1 MSTTPRWLWRF
12 KPGKVRSISVGLPRE
27 VQWKGR
33 TVSTAIF
40 KEPVSG
46 PVQLHQFNLEGD
58 QQADLSVHGGPTK
71 VVYAYPCEH
80 YAYWRSEL
88 PETDLDWGM
97 FGENL
102 TTEGLDEESVHIG
115 DVFQLGTAR
124 LVVTEPRMP
133 CFKLTIRFE
142 REDMAQRFL
151 LSQRSGFYFGVEQ
164 EGTVEAGNRF
174 KLFSA
179 DPQGLKVADV
189 VRLRTTERENTELLT
204 KAVATAA
211 LPEGWK
217 ESFRRRLQKVKAT
230 GS

>member
-1 MSTTPRWLWRF
+1 MSNFTRWLWRF
-12 KPGKVRSISVGLPRE
+12 KAGQVRAISVGLPRE

-71 VVYAYPCEH
+71 VVYAYPSEH
-80 YAYWRSEL
+80 YAYWRTQL
-88 PETDLDWGM
+88 PDVELDWGM

-164 EGTVEAGNRF
+164 EGTVEAGDRF
-174 KLFSA
+174 KLLGS
-179 DPQGLKVADV
+179 DPRGLKVADV
-189 VRLRTTERENTELLT
+189 VRLRTTDRENTELLT
-204 KAVATAA
+204 KAIATAT

-217 ESFRRRLQKVKAT
+217 GSFRRRLQKLKAT
-230 GS
+230 GI

>member
-1 MSTTPRWLWRF
+1 
-12 KPGKVRSISVGLPRE
+12 

-80 YAYWRSEL
+80 YAYWRTEL
-88 PETDLDWGM
+88 PDVELDWGM

-164 EGTVEAGNRF
+164 EGTVEAGDRF
-174 KLFSA
+174 KLLGS

-189 VRLRTTERENTELLT
+189 VRLRTTDRDNTELLS
-204 KAVATAA
+204 KAIATAA

-217 ESFRRRLQKVKAT
+217 GSFRRRLQKIKAT

>member
-1 MSTTPRWLWRF
+1 
-12 KPGKVRSISVGLPRE
+12 

-46 PVQLHQFNLEGD
+46 PVLLHQFNLEGD

-80 YAYWRSEL
+80 YDFWRSEL
-88 PETDLDWGM
+88 PETELDWGM

-133 CFKLTIRFE
+133 CFKLTIRFD
-142 REDMAQRFL
+142 REDMASRFL

-164 EGTVEAGNRF
+164 QGTVEAGDRF
-174 KLFSA
+174 KLLSA

-189 VRLRTTERENTELLT
+189 VRLKTTDRENTELLT
-204 KAVATAA
+204 KALATAA

-217 ESFRRRLQKVKAT
+217 GSFRRRLQKLKAT